1 MIALNKNIGKKRS
14 QPIEENAIV
23 SIDGRVEITGA
34 FVYKGK
40 ENTPII
46 VPLLKTLS
54 SLGVDIHWKNAN
66 SATLKYKAKQYA
78 VDLVDET
85 FVPINAAND
94 NLLLPPPG
102 CVFGNQI
109 IDKDILVEY
118 GLFNYIARKMEIDY
132 VSAEFDDVDQCLY
145 IYLADE

>member
-1 MIALNKNIGKKRS
+1 MIALNKNIVRKNS
-14 QPIEENAIV
+14 QSIEENVIAC
-23 SIDGRVEITGA
+23 IDRRVEIPGA

-46 VPLLKTLS
+46 VPLLETLS
-54 SLGVDIHWKNAN
+54 SLGADVHWKNVN

-85 FVPINAAND
+85 FIPINAAND
-94 NLLLPPPG
+94 NFLLAPPG
-102 CVFGNQI
+102 CVFESQV

-118 GLFNYIARKMEIDY
+118 GLFNFIARKIEINI
-132 VSAEFDDVDQCLY
+132 VSVEFNNENQSLIIC
-145 IYLADE
+145 IADE